1 MGSLLDQLQK
11 KSRVIIHIS
20 NPQIQ
25 QHPYAKMASF
35 KILLVVALVA
45 FIGSSDALK
54 CLTKKGAAAAAT
66 AECAEKKS
74 CLITATIK
82 LKPAATTITK
92 QECVA
97 NELAKKKFVVPEEIK
112 DGAEVSFHCK
122 DPDCN
127 TEQAIKGVLR
137 EDATKTKEA
146 MEAAGATVETKAAK
160 ATAGLDGKTDEKTAG
175 AAQTTV
181 AVATIAFS
189 MIMARL
195 ALLKSL

>member
-11 KSRVIIHIS
+11 KSRVTIHIS

-25 QHPYAKMASF
+25 QHQFAKMASF

-45 FIGSSDALK
+45 FIGSSDAALK
-54 CLTKKGAAAAAT
+54 CLDKAT
-66 AECAEKKS
+66 GKTADCGEKKS
-74 CLITATIK
+74 CLITATITK
-82 LKPAATTITK
+82 LKPAAINITK

-97 NELAKKKFVVPEEIK
+97 GELAKNKFVVTGEIK
-112 DGAEVSFHCK
+112 DGAEVSFNCK
-122 DPDCN
+122 DEDCN
-127 TEQAIKGVLR
+127 KDQAIKGVLR
-137 EDATKTKEA
+137 EDATKTKES
-146 MEAAGATVETKAAK
+146 MEAAGATVEIKAAK
-160 ATAGLDGKTDEKTAG
+160 VIAGAGTNGKTTAG

-195 ALLKSL
+195 AL

>member
-45 FIGSSDALK
+45 FIGSSDALN
-54 CLTKKGAAAAAT
+54 CVTKKGSAAAAT
-66 AECAEKKS
+66 AKCGDDKKS

-82 LKPAATTITK
+82 LKPAEATVTK

-97 NELAKKKFVVPEEIK
+97 GESAKNKFKIPAEIK
-112 DGAEVSFHCK
+112 DGAEVSFYCK
-122 DPDCN
+122 QEDCN
-127 TEQAIKGVLR
+127 KDIVIKQVLK
-137 EDATKTKEA
+137 EDAAKT
-146 MEAAGATVETKAAK
+146 EAAMK
-160 ATAGLDGKTDEKTAG
+160 ATGAEVEKLPANPKSTLGTDGKTVAG

-195 ALLKSL
+195 AL